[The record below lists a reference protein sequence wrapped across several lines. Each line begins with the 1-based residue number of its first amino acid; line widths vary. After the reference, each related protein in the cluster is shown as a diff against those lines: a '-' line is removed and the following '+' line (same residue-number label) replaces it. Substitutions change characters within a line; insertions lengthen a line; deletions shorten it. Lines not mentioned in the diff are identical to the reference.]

1 MRDMAEFFYRS
12 GNRWQRA
19 GSHKLYFKLDHFM
32 GCRYGLFAYSTAK
45 TGGSAEFYDFA
56 YRVEER

>member
-1 MRDMAEFFYRS
+1 
-12 GNRWQRA
+12 
-19 GSHKLYFKLDHFM
+19 M

-56 YRVEER
+56 YRVENI